1 MPDLYHTAF
10 AVMTKII
17 KLKKSGYQ
25 NKAEKL
31 SAFRSDTHPDLPNSQ
46 PGGWL
51 TFNYL
56 HRNDGNR
63 YVAHC
68 HLGLFY
74 HSVHGLT
81 FRA

>member
-17 KLKKSGYQ
+17 KLKRVSIRTRQRKI
-25 NKAEKL
+25 

-56 HRNDGNR
+56 HRNDWNR

-74 HSVHGLT
+74 HSIHGFA